1 MKVKR
6 KAFGQQQIQRVATLS
21 FSFLGQLKKKEEI
34 KMRNGRR
41 GQKER
46 RAATDLHAKIFYRIL
61 YLELS
66 SIMLN

>member
-6 KAFGQQQIQRVATLS
+6 KDFGHQQIQRVATLS
-21 FSFLGQLKKKEEI
+21 FSFLGKLKKKEEI

-41 GQKER
+41 GQKKGEQR
-46 RAATDLHAKIFYRIL
+46 LTCTQRFYRIL
-61 YLELS
+61 YLELK